1 MSGYIYLFQ
10 TKEFVVTNQPIYKF
24 GKTTKLNHGALEEH
38 PVGTRVIFQIICD
51 DCHVLEKK
59 INSLFTVNYV
69 PKKRNERGYF
79 RGNHNGMF
87 EDMFMFYEYY
97 EQTTLIN
104 AQIKEYQRNIV
115 IEEVNVEE
123 EVMIEEVMIEEVV
136 IEEVMIE
143 EVVIEEVMIE
153 EVVIEEVK
161 VEEVKVEEVK
171 IEEEIKVE
179 EVKIEEEIIEEIDV
193 HTCCCSIK
201 CFKGFTVYGCLM
213 CSFSTT
219 ELLKMNKHL
228 ASEKNLFDS
237 IPKKIDRNDLFHC
250 GECDKRF
257 KTQSGKW
264 KHCRFTHTH

>member
-1 MSGYIYLFQ
+1 MSGYLYLFQ
-10 TKEFVVTNQPIYKF
+10 TKEFVVTKQPIYKF
-24 GKTTKLNHGALEEH
+24 GKTTKPNHGALEEH

-51 DCHVLEKK
+51 DCHVLERK
-59 INSLFTVNYV
+59 INSLFTVNYE
-69 PKKRNERGYF
+69 PKKRNERGFF
-79 RGNHNGMF
+79 RGNHKGMF

-104 AQIKEYQRNIV
+104 AQIKEHQRKID

-123 EVMIEEVMIEEVV
+123 V
-136 IEEVMIE
+136 I
-143 EVVIEEVMIE
+143 
-153 EVVIEEVK
+153 
-161 VEEVKVEEVK
+161 VEEVIVEEV
-171 IEEEIKVE
+171 IVE
-179 EVKIEEEIIEEIDV
+179 EVIVEEVIVEEVIVEEVIVEEVIVEEVIVEEVIVEEEVNDEEVIEEIDV

-201 CFKGFTVYGCLM
+201 CFKGYKVYGCLM

-237 IPKKIDRNDLFHC
+237 IPRKIDKTDLFHC

-257 KTQSGKW
+257 KTPSGKW

>member
-24 GKTTKLNHGALEEH
+24 GKTTKLNNGALEEH

-104 AQIKEYQRNIV
+104 AQIKEYQRKIV
-115 IEEVNVEE
+115 IEEANVEEEVMIEEVVIE

-136 IEEVMIE
+136 IEEV
-143 EVVIEEVMIE
+143 
-153 EVVIEEVK
+153 K
-161 VEEVKVEEVK
+161 VE
-171 IEEEIKVE
+171 E

-193 HTCCCSIK
+193 HTCCCSIN
-201 CFKGFTVYGCLM
+201 CFKGYKVYGCLM
-213 CSFSTT
+213 CCFSTT

-237 IPKKIDRNDLFHC
+237 IPRKIDKTDLFHC

-257 KTQSGKW
+257 KTPSGKW